1 MGDGPGGA
9 HLSLPLPPPQLPHPS
24 DPQGWAVGGRGPS
37 AVGRG
42 EATTVKWT
50 RAPESR
56 GLDKRT
62 AAHKGSLLNKR
73 CPVDQVSPWEGNTD
87 LDPRFT
93 SKTKISLKWI

>member
-1 MGDGPGGA
+1 MGLGG
-9 HLSLPLPPPQLPHPS
+9 HTCLPPPPRQLPHPS

-37 AVGRG
+37 GVGRG

-62 AAHKGSLLNKR
+62 AARKGSLLSNQY
-73 CPVDQVSPWEGNTD
+73 PVNRGEHGP
-87 LDPRFT
+87 
-93 SKTKISLKWI
+93 